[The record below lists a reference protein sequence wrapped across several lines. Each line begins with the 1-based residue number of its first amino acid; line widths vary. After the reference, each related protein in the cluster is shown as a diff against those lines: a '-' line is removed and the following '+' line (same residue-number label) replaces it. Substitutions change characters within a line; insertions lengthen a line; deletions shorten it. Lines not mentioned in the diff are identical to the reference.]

1 MGAIIGQNLIIIV
14 KDCLLKMNNWLLSLF
29 LSLSLS
35 LFFFFYRKFSKFAYH
50 HKHIRKS
57 DKEISYGER
66 PYACADK
73 ESHTTSS
80 E

>member
-35 LFFFFYRKFSKFAYH
+35 LSLFFFT
-50 HKHIRKS
+50 
-57 DKEISYGER
+57 
-66 PYACADK
+66 
-73 ESHTTSS
+73 ESSVNLLTIINT
-80 E
+80 